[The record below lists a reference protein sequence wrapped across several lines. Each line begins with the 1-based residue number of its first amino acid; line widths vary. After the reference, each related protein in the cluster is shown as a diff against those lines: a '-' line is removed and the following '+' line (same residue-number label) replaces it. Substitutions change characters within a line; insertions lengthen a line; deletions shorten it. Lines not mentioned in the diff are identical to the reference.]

1 MADELFLKAW
11 DSLYG
16 TAPPDEMDGSP
27 LGGLPDLLMPGP
39 VVLETEHRIG
49 DLSGLPEDPWPPML
63 VGPER
68 DSAMTAWIFRA
79 ARLLPLGRGPS
90 EEWIVVDLETDLDG
104 RHRTYLLDPD
114 GKGPALLF
122 VALDDLFRWLAAPSA
137 LVPIRGDRW
146 SADPTSLEKSLPLI
160 WQLHPALLY
169 TAFCEGGWPKDR
181 MDDPLVEKDR
191 PGWKRAAIIWTLTRY
206 RRRREV
212 DAPPG
217 VEITDLTPTHQVLLE
232 HLRDLSEALEAN
244 EIPEFVA
251 DLTLDE
257 DEEIAEAALEW
268 MARFDQVRLEP
279 RSPTAELAEETQG
292 IMKVL
297 AQALEELVRLE
308 HVELVEDRGP
318 KLVED
323 LLEVT
328 LKAPRPDMVIPRLI
342 ERLLESKSVEEVY
355 ATDHEL
361 HQVFSSVLGMK

>member
-39 VVLETEHRIG
+39 VVLESGHRFG
-49 DLSGLPEDPWPPML
+49 DLSGLPEDPWPAML
-63 VGPER
+63 VGHER
-68 DSAMTAWIFRA
+68 DAAMAAWVFRA
-79 ARLLPLGRGPS
+79 ARLLPLGRDPDEG
-90 EEWIVVDLETDLDG
+90 WIVVDLETDLEE
-104 RHRTYLLDPD
+104 HYRTYLLDPD
-114 GKGPALLF
+114 GKNPELLF
-122 VALDDLFRWLAAPSA
+122 DDLEGLFHWLAEPGELS
-137 LVPIRGDRW
+137 VIRPDRW
-146 SADPTSLEKSLPLI
+146 SADPASLEKSLPLI

-169 TAFCEGGWPKDR
+169 EEFLEESWPADR
-181 MDDPLVEKDR
+181 VDDPLVEEGR
-191 PGWKRAAIIWTLTRY
+191 PGWKRAAVIWTLSRY
-206 RRRREV
+206 RRRKEV
-212 DAPPG
+212 EVPPNI
-217 VEITDLTPTHQVLLE
+217 EMTDFTPTHQLLVE
-232 HLRDLSEALEAN
+232 HFKDLTEAMQTN

-279 RSPTAELAEETQG
+279 RSPTEELAEETQG

-297 AQALEELVRLE
+297 ALALEELVRLE
-308 HVELVEDRGP
+308 HIELVEGRGP

-323 LLEVT
+323 LLETT
-328 LKAPRPDMVIPRLI
+328 LKAPRPDMVISRLI

-361 HQVFSSVLGMK
+361 HQVFVKVLGVG